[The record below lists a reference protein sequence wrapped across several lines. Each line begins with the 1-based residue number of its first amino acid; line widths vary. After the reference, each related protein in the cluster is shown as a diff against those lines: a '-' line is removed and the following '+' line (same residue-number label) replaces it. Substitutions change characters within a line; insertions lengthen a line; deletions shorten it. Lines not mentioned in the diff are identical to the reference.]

1 MGVVWYI
8 PVCRFVDQEW
18 FGAENVNAGEC
29 MLVQKVSSYRLPT
42 TSHIMLVSKMQFS
55 DLCLINIRFFS
66 LNPKQKGSTG
76 TGEGLLALLAAF
88 IVDK

>member
-29 MLVQKVSSYRLPT
+29 MLVQKVSGYRLPT
-42 TSHIMLVSKMQFS
+42 TSHIMLVSKMQF
-55 DLCLINIRFFS
+55 F
-66 LNPKQKGSTG
+66 
-76 TGEGLLALLAAF
+76 
-88 IVDK
+88 